1 VYSYNTHPRLLPQ
14 ANWNSGTT
22 EALKERYSCS
32 ESIIVKR
39 FYTTDSGCYDSSKT
53 VDGLFAVLSS
63 HNNTS
68 LLHAM
73 SGSEQLSLNA
83 RCDNVAILKP
93 FLSAH
98 QATGHTP
105 SCLNPTVVTLTILSL
120 EALSITTG
128 SSVAPKI
135 DVALCH
141 YGRQPSFFYFFPPY
155 RRVDEWRRTAGDKD
169 ASFCYP
175 SHSLY
180 NLLVSGLVPPSS
192 RCRTTLHSPSWVT
205 RETEVQATS
214 PPHETRH
221 FHSAFCQKG

>member
-1 VYSYNTHPRLLPQ
+1 
-14 ANWNSGTT
+14 
-22 EALKERYSCS
+22 
-32 ESIIVKR
+32 
-39 FYTTDSGCYDSSKT
+39 

-63 HNNTS
+63 RNNTS
-68 LLHAM
+68 LLHVM
-73 SGSEQLSLNA
+73 SGSVQLSLNA
-83 RCDNVAILKP
+83 RCNNVAILNS
-93 FLSAH
+93 FLSEH
-98 QATGHTP
+98 QATGHPP
-105 SCLNPTVVTLTILSL
+105 SCLNPTVVNAHHSL
-120 EALSITTG
+120 IRGSKQYDGKQRCPQDRRRIMPLWKAAL
-128 SSVAPKI
+128 
-135 DVALCH
+135 
-141 YGRQPSFFYFFPPY
+141 FFLLFSPY

-175 SHSLY
+175 SHSWY